1 MAMATPSM
9 PSVNPLNPTLYSLL
23 EHKFGSVHVANPGA
37 PAQIRRFRDPTR
49 PGRVITQAASW
60 GEYYCVCCPFCNDV
74 GHKLWINHTYG
85 VDYDAKTGRRTDTY
99 LACCYK
105 NSCLQ
110 KPGKFEQLEQM
121 IFGPG
126 RPVIKRAA
134 IRVVEPVPES
144 TELNLPG
151 TIVRIDELP
160 HTHRAVEY
168 VVGRG
173 FDPQQLASVFNVG
186 VCVEASFRYRIMT
199 GRIFIPSYFN
209 KKLVAWQGRMTRD
222 AAKGEIKYYT
232 QGSKSRA
239 LYNYDVACTQPFVV
253 LVEGAPSVW
262 RLGVTG
268 VCLFGKTLSHWQ
280 ANTVGTTWAGKPV
293 FVMLDCDA
301 RKELETAT
309 AQLSQHNVA
318 VIPVLLPDARDPA
331 DYSQPELRSLLSAAA
346 HSAGVPV
353 DLSYL
358 GGS

>member
-9 PSVNPLNPTLYSLL
+9 PSINPLNPTLYALL
-23 EHKFGSVHVANPGA
+23 EHKFGEVRIANAGA
-37 PAQIRRFRDPTR
+37 PAQVRRFLDPTR
-49 PGRVITQAASW
+49 PGRVITQADSW

-74 GHKLWINHTYG
+74 GNKLWINHTYG
-85 VDYDAKTGRRTDTY
+85 ADYDDKNGRRTDTY

-110 KPGKFEQLEQM
+110 KPGMFEQLEHL

-126 RPVIKRAA
+126 RPVIRRTP
-134 IRVVEPVPES
+134 IRVTDTNPEAAVLS
-144 TELNLPG
+144 LPG
-151 TIVRIDELP
+151 TIVPINEMP

-173 FDPQQLASVFNVG
+173 FDPHELATVFNVG
-186 VCVEASFRYRIMT
+186 VCTEPTPRYRIMT

-209 KKLVAWQGRMTRD
+209 KKLVAWQGRMTRE
-222 AAKGEIKYYT
+222 ASKGEIKYYT

-239 LYNYDVACTQPFVV
+239 LYNYDVAALQNFAV

-262 RLGVTG
+262 RLGPTG

-280 ANTVGTTWAGKPV
+280 ANTIGTTWAGKPV

-301 RKELETAT
+301 RTEMDVAV
-309 AQLSQHNVA
+309 AQLSQHNLA
-318 VIPVLLPDARDPA
+318 VIPVLLPDQRDPA
-331 DYSQPELRSLLSAAA
+331 DYSRADLRDILEAAA
-346 HSAGVPV
+346 RHVDVAV
-353 DLSYL
+353 DLSSL
-358 GGS
+358 GET